1 MLKVRPTRRAVE
13 IRILVALED
22 DYRAY
27 RGAIAAGI
35 QLLRPHVEVATT
47 GLDALEEELAR
58 IDPHV
63 VICNLPDT
71 AGSGE
76 RLAWVE
82 LSLDPAR
89 PSVVRVGGSYSEQSN
104 PAFEAL
110 LRVIDEAERLVGKE
124 SSTGGR

>member
-1 MLKVRPTRRAVE
+1 
-13 IRILVALED
+13 VALHD

-35 QLLRPHVEVATT
+35 RLLRPHVEVATT
-47 GLDALEEELAR
+47 GLDALEDEVAR
-58 IDPHV
+58 LDPHV
-63 VICNLPDT
+63 VICSLPTT
-71 AGSGE
+71 ANSGE

-89 PSVVRVGGSYSEQSN
+89 PSVVRVGGSYSKQSN
-104 PAFEAL
+104 PALEAL

-124 SSTGGR
+124 SNTGSR